1 MDGDIRDLLADDDDM
16 FDPFEDE
23 DETDELSELNGDVA
37 QIGGVIGQPLQQEE
51 PDQEKPSL
59 PAEERIA
66 QLLEHMPSQKRLLLR
81 LVAFCKEQKSGEE
94 MDAYT
99 EELKQN
105 CYSVYTPV
113 VMRELLE
120 EAGAIEYLPAT
131 TEELQEKC
139 AAGLDNGAGES
150 FVSNSKRVGSVN
162 SNEIDSTEDGSNAV
176 GGKGNTSAFS
186 SDYLEASL
194 AWNEGGV
201 LERVN
206 EAPIQHE
213 SLIEDGQEITLD
225 YLEIEQARP
234 SWWLATP
241 AGLAAVSALD
251 DLGATRELLAKEP
264 EYLDIYHQIL
274 DFCAQEEFGRSPKE
288 IDNLVNNSPLLQ
300 EPRRYSGYFVSR
312 LERQGALE
320 WRSGWCITAAGTT
333 IMNEYATKA
342 SEKEADH
349 VAGD

>member
-1 MDGDIRDLLADDDDM
+1 MDGDIRDLLADDDYV
-16 FDPFEDE
+16 FDPFENEEDSDE
-23 DETDELSELNGDVA
+23 SSEAGFDAADVS
-37 QIGGVIGQPLQQEE
+37 GVIGQPLQQEE
-51 PDQEKPSL
+51 ISQEKPQL

-131 TEELQEKC
+131 EELQEQS
-139 AAGLDNGAGES
+139 ANEPENTVGEHAGAVESGAFEVPYS
-150 FVSNSKRVGSVN
+150 
-162 SNEIDSTEDGSNAV
+162 
-176 GGKGNTSAFS
+176 
-186 SDYLEASL
+186 
-194 AWNEGGV
+194 WNEGGV
-201 LERVN
+201 LESVN
-206 EAPIQHE
+206 EAPVQHE
-213 SLIEDGQEITLD
+213 SLIEDGQEVTLD
-225 YLEIEQARP
+225 YLEITETRP
-234 SWWLATP
+234 GWWVATP
-241 AGLAAVSALD
+241 AGLAAVHALD
-251 DLGATRELLAKEP
+251 DLGATRELLTKEP

-274 DFCAQEEFGRSPKE
+274 DFCAQEEFGRSAKE

-320 WRSGWCITAAGTT
+320 WRSGWCITDTGTT

-342 SEKEADH
+342 SEKEAGH